1 MTGPA
6 GSWAGGCRSF
16 ARGDRARQLRGLAD
30 SLREQLDG
38 TCTPA
43 QIHEL
48 VTADVRRAARL
59 IDTGLRSFAPA
70 PAPGPAPGTHSSAA

>member
-30 SLREQLDG
+30 SLRHHLHG
-38 TCTPA
+38 SPA
-43 QIHEL
+43 AGQVHKL

-59 IDTGLRSFAPA
+59 IDTGLRSFATPPPPA
-70 PAPGPAPGTHSSAA
+70 AAGG

>member
-59 IDTGLRSFAPA
+59 IDTGLRSFATPPPPA
-70 PAPGPAPGTHSSAA
+70 AAGG